1 MMVYGRLYIGQ
12 GRKMNNQEQE
22 PKAWW
27 MKSNDPDNVQDY
39 LTFDKPTREQKI
51 SHRAIPLYTKENDE
65 IR

>member
-1 MMVYGRLYIGQ
+1 
-12 GRKMNNQEQE
+12 MNNEEQE

-51 SHRAIPLYTKENDE
+51 SHQAIPLYTKESDE

>member
-1 MMVYGRLYIGQ
+1 
-12 GRKMNNQEQE
+12 MNNQEQE

-27 MKSNDPDNVQDY
+27 MKSNDPDNVKDY

>member
-1 MMVYGRLYIGQ
+1 MRVYGRLYIGQ
-12 GRKMNNQEQE
+12 KKQMNNQEQE

-51 SHRAIPLYTKENDE
+51 SHQAIPLYTKE
-65 IR
+65 